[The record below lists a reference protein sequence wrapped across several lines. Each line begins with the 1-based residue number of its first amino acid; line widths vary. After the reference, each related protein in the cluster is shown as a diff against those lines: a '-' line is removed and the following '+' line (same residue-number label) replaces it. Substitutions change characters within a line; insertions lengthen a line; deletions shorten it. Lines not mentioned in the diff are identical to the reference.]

1 MPANNRSSIRKHIF
15 VTHHLLFVQ
24 QVLLYCEFC
33 GKLRLGS
40 SIDRRET
47 GKKTGGDQHLE
58 KKQEDSGLRG
68 QGPQVGGMLNAT
80 EAVVPPPWG

>member
-1 MPANNRSSIRKHIF
+1 MPANNRSSIENTF
-15 VTHHLLFVQ
+15 CDSLFVQ
-24 QVLLYCEFC
+24 QVLLYCELC

-47 GKKTGGDQHLE
+47 GKKAGGDQHLE

-68 QGPQVGGMLNAT
+68 QGPQVGGMLNAPG
-80 EAVVPPPWG
+80 AVVPPL